1 MPNAQRGLQ
10 GKKAR
15 DTTEDKTASASA
27 LSDSETLAFGQA
39 NPSESQLKKEAT
51 PARDRLFGR
60 LLASRRLLVAWLCV
74 RKYVAYTTTGFVWI
88 SNRGSMAGLFSLAS
102 FARHGSARCFP
113 VGKPANTPRELLDSL
128 EVL

>member
-74 RKYVAYTTTGFVWI
+74 RKYVAYTTTAFVWI
-88 SNRGSMAGLFSLAS
+88 SSSRLDGGL
-102 FARHGSARCFP
+102 
-113 VGKPANTPRELLDSL
+113 VQPR
-128 EVL
+128 